1 MLETNII
8 LPKASNKHDL
18 DLCELPVKRIS
29 LMQFW
34 ESLETVQLLFGSAK
48 LFPGMKLILN

>member
-1 MLETNII
+1 MLGTSII
-8 LPKASNKHDL
+8 LRNASNKHDL